1 MAEEYVNVG
10 GTIVPKSVATSANVK
25 YVSTSS
31 SPSTSSSSS
40 STGSSG
46 QISSGLSYS
55 LPSSSS
61 TSSSKS
67 FSSSVS
73 KASQT
78 AINTGYA
85 SGTPSFTK
93 SVSQSSQ
100 TAIDQGL
107 ASGQTTVSKQISQSS
122 QNAITQNLAS
132 GSKTTYIQP
141 LTQTTQPLTPVV
153 SQTSSV
159 SNTSQ
164 IPDYLKSEGYS
175 QIDPTGKYYQKISI
189 NEFGNTQIIEKPIFD
204 ESTAKNTIGEAIQ
217 RGYIIQKG
225 ADEFQF
231 VQNVPDSI
239 RKSIEEKVKKQ
250 GYKLSGDSTFKLQK
264 DINEQP
270 IIQTTQQS
278 PFELSAKT
286 LDFNYD
292 PNQQLKLNYKTA
304 DIQPITSSNI
314 EILTPN
320 QVIEEQPKSE
330 FQIERERYAKIPILK
345 ELTTIPYFG
354 ETIITTKVGL
364 EDIQQGLYSGDT
376 KRIEKGLPTFSFGV
390 GSAALGGYALG
401 ETLGAG
407 LGGIALKE
415 LGLIGVKTIGQ
426 NVAFS
431 GLVKIGGETYS
442 SFTEDRPFDINKAN
456 LGEIATP
463 EFFATSYLVGIGSG
477 AVANRVFPVLGKTL
491 TSEYAQ
497 QIGTGIISGG
507 VAGGA
512 FATAS
517 KTDDKQLIPQTIAG
531 AALGGLAGA
540 GNVFLESQGVKPVF
554 EEQRVSVFSKSGE
567 RTDQILGFKAGFEKI
582 NTQTGE
588 MEFFGVANKG
598 KVVSSEK
605 SVIIPKGVV
614 ETQLYTPELKPYYET
629 EAKAYFSTKGISGKI
644 LKERITQV
652 TAEKTPIFLQTI
664 KETGG
669 VIGGSS
675 VERSLIGTKGLNIE
689 QQSARTQQAKDI
701 DVAYYFDEKSPQVL
715 AKKLGATITKEKT
728 PLSTKGFVDT
738 TEKYKITLA
747 NDKSIDISVTRPS
760 VFNAPQVS
768 PLGQYQSSSSYSNV
782 EGIVTYSPKQQIA
795 SKFMTVG
802 IKNGKLTTIESGK
815 EKYLSDINA
824 IAEMVGEKTLINI
837 PKNLNSKTTNIVVS
851 NVPRTISNY
860 KPSGQKPSTSISRN
874 QKSTTSTIAISK
886 SQSFSQSSIG
896 TLSNYKSSIQKSVY
910 PQTSFSNQ
918 KSLPPSRPTS
928 VKISIS
934 TPSRPS
940 SFSKQSISESTSSS
954 SKSSTSKSPISES
967 GSSLFSSNLPIV
979 LGGFIPSFGGGGGG
993 EGAGAIGSKTTIKG
1007 RVRDLVSIYKS
1018 IEPRT
1023 NIKVSRPKIA
1033 PIRRGKK

>member
-1 MAEEYVNVG
+1 MTEEAVNVG
-10 GTIVPKSVATSANVK
+10 GVLVPKSVATAANVK
-25 YVSTSS
+25 YVSVSS

-40 STGSSG
+40 PSSG

-61 TSSSKS
+61 SSSPTSSSKS
-67 FSSSVS
+67 FSSTVS

-204 ESTAKNTIGEAIQ
+204 ESTAKNTVGEAIQ

-239 RKSIEEKVKKQ
+239 RKSIEEKIKKQ

-264 DINEQP
+264 DINEEP
-270 IIQTTQQS
+270 TIQTTQQS

-292 PNQQLKLNYKTA
+292 QNQQLKLNYKNA

-345 ELTTIPYFG
+345 ELTTIPFFG

-376 KRIEKGLPTFSFGV
+376 KRIEKGLPAFGFGV

-401 ETLGAG
+401 ETIGAG

-442 SFTEDRPFDINKAN
+442 SFTESRPFDIDKAN
-456 LGEIATP
+456 LGELAGEIAKP
-463 EFFATSYLVGIGSG
+463 EFLATSYLVGIGSG

-512 FATAS
+512 FATTS
-517 KTDDKQLIPQTIAG
+517 KTDDKQLIPQAIAG

-540 GNVFLESQGVKPVF
+540 GNVFLESQGIKPVF

-567 RTDQILGFKAGFEKI
+567 RTDQILGVKIGVEKI

-588 MEFFGVANKG
+588 MKFYGYANKG
-598 KVVSSEK
+598 KVVASEN
-605 SVIIPKGVV
+605 SIIIPKGVV
-614 ETQLYTPELKPYYET
+614 ETQLYTPELKTFYQT
-629 EAKAYFSTKGISGKI
+629 EAKAYFSTKDISGKI
-644 LKERITQV
+644 LKERLTQV
-652 TAEKTPIFLQTI
+652 TAEKTPTFLQTM

-689 QQSARTQQAKDI
+689 QPSARTQQAKDI
-701 DVAYYFDEKSPQVL
+701 DVAYYFDETSPQIL
-715 AKKLGATITKEKT
+715 AKKLGAPITKEKT

-738 TEKYKITLA
+738 TEKYKITLQ
-747 NDKSIDISVTRPS
+747 NDKSLDISVTRPS
-760 VFNAPQVS
+760 VFNAPQVT

-795 SKFMTVG
+795 TKFMTIG
-802 IKNGKLTTIESGK
+802 TKSGKLTTIESGK

-824 IAEMVGEKTLINI
+824 IAEMVGDKTLINI
-837 PKNLNSKTTNIVVS
+837 PKNLNSKTTNIAVS

-860 KPSGQKPSTSISRN
+860 KPSGQKPSTSVSRTQKPSIS
-874 QKSTTSTIAISK
+874 ISK
-886 SQSFSQSSIG
+886 
-896 TLSNYKSSIQKSVY
+896 
-910 PQTSFSNQ
+910 Q
-918 KSLPPSRPTS
+918 KSLTSSKPSP
-928 VKISIS
+928 VKISILTLS
-934 TPSRPS
+934 TYKPSEQKPSILRNQKPPTSISPPSRQKPS
-940 SFSKQSISESTSSS
+940 SSPPSISKPSSPSSQSISESSSPS
-954 SKSSTSKSPISES
+954 SES
-967 GSSLFSSNLPIV
+967 FTLPSPSFPV
-979 LGGFIPSFGGGGGG
+979 ALGGFIPPFGSGGGG
-993 EGAGAIGSKTTIKG
+993 EGVGAVGSKTNIKG

-1018 IEPRT
+1018 IEPRK

>member
-31 SPSTSSSSS
+31 SPTTST
-40 STGSSG
+40 SSG

-55 LPSSSS
+55 LPSSST

-73 KASQT
+73 KASQS

-85 SGTPSFTK
+85 SGTSSFTK

-100 TAIDQGL
+100 SAIDQGL
-107 ASGQTTVSKQISQSS
+107 ASGQTSVSKQISQSS
-122 QNAITQNLAS
+122 QNAINQNLAS
-132 GSKTTYIQP
+132 GTKTTYIQP
-141 LTQTTQPLTPVV
+141 LKQTTQPLTPLV
-153 SQTSSV
+153 SQTSTV
-159 SNTSQ
+159 STSSQ
-164 IPDYLKSEGYS
+164 IPDYLKAEGYS
-175 QIDPTGKYYQKISI
+175 QVDPTGKYYQKISI
-189 NEFGNTQIIEKPIFD
+189 NEFGNTQIIEKPVFD

-217 RGYIIQKG
+217 RGHIIQKG

-231 VQNVPDSI
+231 AQNVPDSI
-239 RKSIEEKVKKQ
+239 RKAIEEKIKKQ

-270 IIQTTQQS
+270 TIQTTQQS

-320 QVIEEQPKSE
+320 QVIDEQPKSD
-330 FQIERERYAKIPILK
+330 FQIERERYTKIPILK

-376 KRIEKGLPTFSFGV
+376 KRIEKGLPTFGFGV

-401 ETLGAG
+401 ETIGAG

-442 SFTEDRPFDINKAN
+442 SFTEARPFDIDKAN

-463 EFFATSYLVGIGSG
+463 EFLATSYLVGIGSG

-512 FATAS
+512 FATTS

-540 GNVFLESQGVKPVF
+540 GNVFLESKGIKPVF

-567 RTDQILGFKAGFEKI
+567 RTDQILGVKIGVEKI

-588 MEFFGVANKG
+588 MKFYGYANKG
-598 KVVSSEK
+598 KVVASEN
-605 SVIIPKGVV
+605 SVVIPKGVV
-614 ETQLYTPELKPYYET
+614 ETQLYTPELKPLYQT
-629 EAKAYFSTKGISGKI
+629 EAKAYFSTKDISGKI

-652 TAEKTPIFLQTI
+652 TAEKTPIFLQTM

-675 VERSLIGTKGLNIE
+675 VERSLIGKKGVNID
-689 QQSARTQQAKDI
+689 QPSARTQQAKDI
-701 DVAYYFDEKSPQVL
+701 DIAYYFDEKSPQIL
-715 AKKLGATITKEKT
+715 AKKLGATVTKEKS

-738 TEKYKITLA
+738 TEKYKIALQ
-747 NDKSIDISVTRPS
+747 NDKSLDISVTRPS
-760 VFNAPQVS
+760 VFNAPQVT

-795 SKFMTVG
+795 TKFMTIG
-802 IKNGKLTTIESGK
+802 TKSGKLTTIESGK

-824 IAEMVGEKTLINI
+824 IAEMAGEKTLINI
-837 PKNLNSKTTNIVVS
+837 PKNLNSKTTNIAVS

-860 KPSGQKPSTSISRN
+860 KPSGQKPSTSISRT
-874 QKSTTSTIAISK
+874 QKPSISI
-886 SQSFSQSSIG
+886 SRSQSS
-896 TLSNYKSSIQKSVY
+896 V
-910 PQTSFSNQ
+910 QTSFSNK
-918 KSLPPSRPTS
+918 KSLTPSKPSPVQISILTLSTYKPSEQKPSILRNQKPY
-928 VKISIS
+928 ISIS
-934 TPSRPS
+934 QPSRQKPS
-940 SFSKQSISESTSSS
+940 SSPPSISKSSSPSSQSISESSSPS
-954 SKSSTSKSPISES
+954 SES
-967 GSSLFSSNLPIV
+967 FTLPSPSFPVV
-979 LGGFIPSFGGGGGG
+979 LGGFIPPFGSGGGG
-993 EGAGAIGSKTTIKG
+993 EGVGAVGSKTTIKG